1 MPGNKSA
8 ILVLISLLVVAL
20 IFSSTSRFYVF
31 GKSVVVNSQCHSSS
45 DLKSKTCCY
54 TNYNAQ
60 NGAYFT
66 TCIDCEISKVSGNW
80 ECGKEYYVATP
91 PSALSPPDNNTSPPP
106 LSHPIPPP
114 SAGTAQ
120 PPSSPPATPP
130 SNALLPPSTS
140 QQTTCPDGSAPDT
153 NGNCPST
160 STTNQ
165 QIAPNQNLASNNLQ
179 PEHHHHKGSN
189 LPGKESTSKKDNG
202 GGSDQGTQ
210 PPS

>member
-91 PSALSPPDNNTSPPP
+91 PSALSPPDNNTSPP

-114 SAGTAQ
+114 SAGAAQ

-140 QQTTCPDGSAPDT
+140 QQTTCPDGSAPDA

-179 PEHHHHKGSN
+179 PEQHHHKGSN
-189 LPGKESTSKKDNG
+189 LPAKESTSKKDNV

-210 PPS
+210 PPP